1 MIINLCTYIIEYGTN
16 MENYIHVLA
25 ASWDIDAGSASI
37 LFFIL

>member
-16 MENYIHVLA
+16 MENLLLA
-25 ASWDIDAGSASI
+25 ASLDIDAGSASI

>member
-16 MENYIHVLA
+16 MENLLLA